1 LLPIRFVSPCRFA
14 DLRRGVAAA
23 AALGLAALG
32 AILFLDADEAQPAA
46 MLADDARALDTLR
59 EAAEELIEALA
70 VAEFYPHIFAIT
82 SLQAVLSA

>member
-1 LLPIRFVSPCRFA
+1 
-14 DLRRGVAAA
+14 
-23 AALGLAALG
+23 
-32 AILFLDADEAQPAA
+32 A

-82 SLQAVLSA
+82 SPQAVLSA